1 MTYPNTSITVDG
13 LWGPETIY
21 AFQVWARRRNWYPSS
36 YLLDGVE
43 GHGTRTAI
51 QRWLKAEGYYSGEID
66 GIIGSLTMDAM
77 RRSLDAKVDWSFT
90 VYDRNGKVIGRH
102 DGKLKKASS
111 FPHPDYVAK
120 LQTYLNRMR

>member
-21 AFQVWARRRNWYPSS
+21 AFQVWARRRNWYPNS

-51 QRWLKAEGYYSGEID
+51 QRWLKPKDIT
-66 GIIGSLTMDAM
+66 L
-77 RRSLDAKVDWSFT
+77 
-90 VYDRNGKVIGRH
+90 
-102 DGKLKKASS
+102 
-111 FPHPDYVAK
+111 AK
-120 LQTYLNRMR
+120 LMGSSARSQWTRCAAV

>member
-51 QRWLKAEGYYSGEID
+51 QR
-66 GIIGSLTMDAM
+66 
-77 RRSLDAKVDWSFT
+77 
-90 VYDRNGKVIGRH
+90 
-102 DGKLKKASS
+102 
-111 FPHPDYVAK
+111 
-120 LQTYLNRMR
+120 